1 MLRATNPRLIAP
13 AASATIITGTAA
25 WAESIEA
32 AASQPDLSGGPR
44 PIDECGDYS
53 MTTNNTLYGGTT
65 CGLGWSLQ
73 QTCLGDWDR
82 SRDVVSVTDLLELL
96 AAWGDCPEV

>member
-1 MLRATNPRLIAP
+1 MLMSTNTGLIGL
-13 AASATIITGTAA
+13 AASAALTTGAAA
-25 WAESIEA
+25 WAESIDA
-32 AASQPDLSGGPR
+32 ATSQPDLSGGPR

-65 CGLGWSLQ
+65 CGLGWNLQ

-82 SRDVVSVTDLLELL
+82 SRDVVNVTDLLELL
-96 AAWGDCPEV
+96 AAWGDCPEA